1 VVKLVDNAQIDFIMG
16 LAGKKLRIDNRKEFD
31 GFREIE
37 IEYNISKNAEG
48 SARVRLGKTEV
59 AAGIK
64 MGVGEPFSDRP
75 DEGVMMVNAEL
86 PPIASP
92 DFESGPPREP
102 TVELAR
108 VVDRGIRESKS
119 IDLKKLCIKKGE
131 KVWIVYI
138 DLYVLNH
145 TGNLFDAAA
154 LAAVAAL
161 NKTVFPKLDKD
172 YNIQHGEFTDKKLK
186 MEKLPI
192 SCTFAKIGGKMFID
206 PSLKEEEVM
215 SARLTI
221 GCSKDAVHSMQKG
234 LQDGLTAAEVDKC
247 VADAMKQSAKIRKLL
262 K

>member
-1 VVKLVDNAQIDFIMG
+1 VVKLVDNSQIDFIIG
-16 LAGKKLRIDNRKEFD
+16 LAEKKLRIDNRKKFD
-31 GFREIE
+31 GFREIK
-37 IEYNISKNAEG
+37 IEYDISKNAEG
-48 SARVRLGKTEV
+48 SAKVKIGKTEV

-92 DFESGPPREP
+92 NFESGPPREP

-108 VVDRGIRESKS
+108 VVDRSIRESKS

-138 DLYVLNH
+138 DIYILNH
-145 TGNLFDAAA
+145 AGNLFDAAA

-161 NKTVFPKLDKD
+161 NKTVFPKLDKEFKVQ
-172 YNIQHGEFTDKKLK
+172 YGEFTDEKLK
-186 MEKLPI
+186 MAKLPI
-192 SCTFAKIGGKMFID
+192 SCTFAKIGGKLFID

-221 GCSKDAVHSMQKG
+221 GCSKDAIHAMQKG
-234 LQDGLTAAEVDKC
+234 LQDGFTAAEVDKC
-247 VADAMKQSAKIRKLL
+247 ITSAMKLSENVRKML